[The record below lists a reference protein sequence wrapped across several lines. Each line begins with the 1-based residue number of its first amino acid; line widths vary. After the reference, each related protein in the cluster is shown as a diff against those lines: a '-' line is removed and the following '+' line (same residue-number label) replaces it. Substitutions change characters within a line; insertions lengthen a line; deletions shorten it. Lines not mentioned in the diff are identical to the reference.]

1 MGLSLSL
8 ENLTP
13 TAHIDGPEAHIYQS
27 RLMYLEL
34 VDNSGYSSDTL
45 KITLS
50 AEDLEHNIQ
59 KADKLSLQL
68 GYKENPALYDM
79 GTYSITKLTPLY
91 FPKRIEVLATA
102 DELHINSPSKARRS
116 ESYTNI
122 TLKSLVTK
130 IAGRMGLKSFV
141 HASIENEVF
150 VHIDQK
156 NESDLSFCQRLASY
170 KDAVAKSYDGTLIF
184 APRGSMNAQS
194 ASDLKPIE
202 LVLPSNREL
211 ARYNSLKSLSLQ
223 IPEKEQFLGVEGA
236 YYDDEKADIV
246 KVTLGDEPRASLAGR
261 FSDEVEAKRAIGA
274 EFSRIKRQS
283 LKFSFS
289 VPGNPELMAERVIN
303 ITGAGN
309 MADGLASCDSVRHV
323 LIPSQSFTT
332 HATASAVI
340 KRA

>member
-1 MGLSLSL
+1 MGLSLD
-8 ENLTP
+8 NLTP
-13 TAHIDGPEAHIYQS
+13 TAHIDGPESDVYQS

-34 VDNSGYSSDTL
+34 IDNSGYSSDTL
-45 KITLS
+45 RMTLS

-59 KADKLSLQL
+59 KSDKLFLQL
-68 GYKENPALYDM
+68 GYKESPALYDM
-79 GTYSITKLTPLY
+79 GTYSVTKLTPLY
-91 FPKRIEVLATA
+91 FPKRIELLATA

-116 ESYTNI
+116 ESYANI

-141 HASIENEVF
+141 HKSIENEVF

-184 APRGSMNAQS
+184 SPRSQMSSQS
-194 ASDLKPIE
+194 AGDLKPLE
-202 LVLPSNREL
+202 LVLQLNNEL

-223 IPEKEQFLGVEGA
+223 IPEAEQFLGVDGA
-236 YYDDEKADIV
+236 YYDDEKAEIV
-246 KVTLGDEPRASLAGR
+246 KVTVGNEPRASLAGR
-261 FSDEVEAKRAIGA
+261 FSDEGEATRAINA

-303 ITGAGN
+303 IIGAGN

-323 LIPSQSFTT
+323 LIPAQSFITYV
-332 HATASAVI
+332 TASALI
-340 KRA
+340 KK